1 MTMDAMPTTPTV
13 PTVSPEEALRW
24 VSEGAVLL
32 DVREQVEWDAGHA
45 PQALHVPLGGLA
57 SAALPDYRGR
67 RVLAICR
74 SGNRSKQAAT
84 LLLAR
89 GCDAYSVD
97 AGMNGWHAVGGRV
110 VTPGGAPGRVA

>member
-1 MTMDAMPTTPTV
+1 
-13 PTVSPEEALRW
+13 
-24 VSEGAVLL
+24 
-32 DVREQVEWDAGHA
+32 
-45 PQALHVPLGGLA
+45 VPLGGLA

-97 AGMNGWHAVGGRV
+97 GGMSGWQAVGGRV
-110 VTPGGAPGRVA
+110 VSTSGAAGRVA

>member
-1 MTMDAMPTTPTV
+1 MTIVPV
-13 PTVSPEEALRW
+13 PTVSAEEALRW
-24 VSEGAVLL
+24 ASEGAVLL
-32 DVREQVEWDAGHA
+32 DVREQTEWDAGHA
-45 PQALHVPLGGLA
+45 PSALHIPLGGLA
-57 SAALPDYRGR
+57 SASLPDYRGR

-97 AGMNGWHAVGGRV
+97 GGMNGWQAVGGSV
-110 VTPGGAPGRVA
+110 VAAGGAPGRVA